1 MQNCSYAVSFFKT
14 GANNGLFM
22 RKKICSR
29 FEENFEKM
37 YMYISFLLVIIIIL
51 PTSYCK
57 FLNRKIGEVGDDRCF
72 FFNVI

>member
-1 MQNCSYAVSFFKT
+1 
-14 GANNGLFM
+14 M

-29 FEENFEKM
+29 FEENFEKI

-57 FLNRKIGEVGDDRCF
+57 FLNREIGEVGDDRCF
-72 FFNVI
+72 F